1 MNQSDSRMLSND
13 VDDNDITEEGE
24 VDEDK
29 LKKLSVKA
37 LILQMKQRGL
47 AGYSGK
53 KKEDLI
59 TKIVNYD
66 MEKNR
71 ILREKELMK
80 DDFGNCEE
88 CEEADRFFIMKAK
101 YICHD
106 CQINMCEQCEMAHK
120 RVGGTKYHFTE
131 ALVKLNI
138 PVSSL
143 RKNVS
148 EFEVEDLNNS
158 VANMS
163 VDNIENPCKPW
174 WANFNTSE

>member
-1 MNQSDSRMLSND
+1 
-13 VDDNDITEEGE
+13 
-24 VDEDK
+24 
-29 LKKLSVKA
+29 
-37 LILQMKQRGL
+37 
-47 AGYSGK
+47 
-53 KKEDLI
+53 
-59 TKIVNYD
+59 
-66 MEKNR
+66 MEQKR

-88 CEEADRFFIMKAK
+88 CEEADIFLIMKAK

-120 RVGGTKYHFTE
+120 RVGVTKYHFTE

-163 VDNIENPCKPW
+163 VDNIENPFKPW
-174 WANFNTSE
+174 WTNFNTSEESNSESDSWVQSNIFNSDVKDMTESISSSAVPLPEMQSTPNDLRSTSLRSGTSLK